1 MTKQAPPWPE
11 YLDYAY
17 SALGYEEYK
26 RQVRTFIRRWG
37 GIDLDTFVRVLK
49 EGQGEDRV
57 LAIFALGY
65 TRTPLAREL
74 LLPFLQSKEPR
85 ERCASALCLGKIR
98 EEQALPV
105 LCAMLTEFFPPKEQ
119 PGSEA
124 DGRWFYNDCRSGA
137 IMILTEWA
145 RPEAIPELLKAL
157 QAYWDLEQVIIEH
170 SHLAT
175 GSGYWRGCQRRVVYA
190 LGWLGTFDLLSTMDV
205 GEQRR
210 LAWNVDL
217 ALGNMHAHVGIPD
230 VFMNFNEYIG
240 KSRGFHD
247 LVCYVLEEQL
257 GLSEEEQERCLNAY
271 SACYR

>member
-1 MTKQAPPWPE
+1 MTKQVPPWPK
-11 YLDYAY
+11 YIDYAY

-26 RQVRTFIRRWG
+26 RQVRIFIRRWG

-49 EGQGEDRV
+49 EGQGEERV

-65 TRTPLAREL
+65 TRTPFAREL
-74 LLPFLQSKEPR
+74 LLPFLQSTEPR
-85 ERCASALCLGKIR
+85 ERCASALCLGQMR

-105 LCAMLTEFFPPKEQ
+105 LCAMLTAFFPPKEQ
-119 PGSEA
+119 PASVA
-124 DGRWFYNDCRSGA
+124 DGRWFYNGCRLEA
-137 IMILTEWA
+137 IMIIAEWA
-145 RPEAIPELLKAL
+145 RPEVIPELLKAL
-157 QAYWDLEQVIIEH
+157 QAYWDLEQAIIEH
-170 SHLAT
+170 SHFGI
-175 GSGYWRGCQRRVVYA
+175 GSDYWRRCQGRVAYA

-210 LAWNVDL
+210 LAWNVYL
-217 ALGNMHAHVGIPD
+217 ALGNMHAHIGIPD
-230 VFMNFNEYIG
+230 VFMNFEEYIG

-271 SACYR
+271 FAFNL